1 MPPPLSSSSSMLLFS
16 LLALGALSGS
26 SVSAFPSPAMNL
38 EERQFGTGTGTGSGS
53 GGCAA
58 LVASGNYS
66 QSLLPLTSRWIS
78 PILWFIRRTNSDLIR
93 PDLHLDALFLQ
104 YHLYIHMSCLSVVFI
119 AYTPSAVRA
128 CLEST
133 PFSENVRTNTLDYIR
148 GMLTLDV

>member
-1 MPPPLSSSSSMLLFS
+1 MPPRSPTSSSLLFS
-16 LLALGALSGS
+16 LFALGSLTGS
-26 SVSAFPSPAMNL
+26 SVTASPAL
-38 EERQFGTGTGTGSGS
+38 QERQFGTGTGTGSGS

-66 QSLLPLTSRWIS
+66 QSLLLLTSIWMS
-78 PILWFIRRTNSDLIR
+78 PILWFIRRTNSGQIH

-133 PFSENVRTNTLDYIR
+133 PFSESVRTNTLDYIR